1 MRICL
6 DWGVIPERIFPAFR
20 RFGLL
25 QFQYDPDRDAK
36 PQPNALLKGMD
47 PLYCSINWFA
57 ISTLGKLVITILHQ
71 TPVTTYNTKVN

>member
-25 QFQYDPDRDAK
+25 QFQYDPDRERQAPAQCITQGDGSFIV
-36 PQPNALLKGMD
+36 P
-47 PLYCSINWFA
+47 
-57 ISTLGKLVITILHQ
+57 STGSQSRHWASEVITILHQ